1 MRVSTL
7 AVLLSLAAS
16 AQTAPYDLIIRNA
29 RVIDGTGNPWYRAD
43 VAIANGRIA
52 AVGRMADAKAVRTI
66 DGAGRVLAPGFID
79 VHTHIEQG
87 IEKVPRADNY
97 LVDGVTSVVT
107 GNCGGSETD
116 LAAWFRQLEM
126 TGIGINIGSLIGH
139 NSVRSAVMGTAQRQA
154 TADEIVRMQAL
165 VDRGMRDGAVG
176 FSTGLIYVPGTY
188 ANTEE
193 VVALASAA
201 AKHGGVYASHMRNE
215 GPRVLEAITEAATV
229 GHATGLPVQISH
241 FKIDTKSLWGM
252 SEKSIA
258 LVEQFRREGV
268 DVVVDQY
275 PYERSSTT
283 LSTTLPSWALADG
296 NKAIV
301 ERLSSPSTRA
311 RIIGEMLDA
320 LRKKGQQDYSYA
332 TVATY
337 TPDTS
342 LEGKTISEINALR
355 GRARTPQ
362 AEAETILDLILKVD
376 GGRVQ
381 MVFHTMGDLDIDRI
395 LRYPNTGIASDGG
408 VREFGLGVP
417 HPRSYGTNARVLA
430 EYVRRRGV
438 ITLEDAIRRMTSLPA
453 RTFAL
458 RDRGQVREGFVAD
471 LVLFDPARVEDKAT
485 YAKPHAY
492 SEGFDWVLVNGVPV
506 VEEGKANAAL
516 PGKIIRRE
524 GGLRPAAQ

>member
-1 MRVSTL
+1 MRVVIAAL
-7 AVLLSLAAS
+7 LLVLTAS
-16 AQTAPYDLIIRNA
+16 AQTAPYDLLIRNA
-29 RVIDGTGNPWYRAD
+29 RVIDGTGNAWFSAD
-43 VAIANGRIA
+43 VGIANGRIA
-52 AVGRMADAKAVRTI
+52 ALGRLADAQAARTI
-66 DGAGRVLAPGFID
+66 DAGGRVLAPGFID

-87 IEKVPRADNY
+87 VEKVPRADNY
-97 LVDGVTSVVT
+97 LLDGVTSVVT

-116 LAAWFRQLEM
+116 LAAWFRQLE
-126 TGIGINIGSLIGH
+126 TLGIGLNVASLIGH

-154 TADEIVRMQAL
+154 TPDEIGRMQAL
-165 VDRGMRDGAVG
+165 VDQGMRDGAVG

-193 VVALASAA
+193 VVALARAA

-229 GHATGLPVQISH
+229 GRETGLPVQISH

-301 ERLSSPSTRA
+301 ERLSSPATRA
-311 RIIGEMLDA
+311 RIVGEMLDS
-320 LRKKGQQDYSYA
+320 LKRKGQEDYSYA

-337 TPDTS
+337 QPDTS
-342 LEGKTISEINALR
+342 LEGKTISEINELR
-355 GRARTPQ
+355 GRPRTQ
-362 AEAETILDLILKVD
+362 EAEAETILDLILEVN

-381 MVFHTMGDLDIDRI
+381 MVFHTMGDVDIDRI
-395 LRYPNTGIASDGG
+395 LRYPHTGIASDGG

-453 RTFAL
+453 RTFGF
-458 RDRGQVREGFVAD
+458 RDRGLVREGFVAD
-471 LVLFDPARVEDKAT
+471 LVLFDPARVQDKAT

-506 VEEGKANAAL
+506 VEDGKPNTAV
-516 PGKIIRRE
+516 PGRIIRA
-524 GGLRPAAQ
+524 GRP

>member
-1 MRVSTL
+1 MVRILIL
-7 AVLLSLAAS
+7 ALVVLRGAWP
-16 AQTAPYDLIIRNA
+16 QMPQYDLLIRNA
-29 RVIDGTGNPWYRAD
+29 RVIDGTGNAWFRGD

-52 AVGRMADAKAVRTI
+52 AVGRLNEAKAARTI
-66 DGAGRVLAPGFID
+66 NAAGRVLAPGFID

-97 LVDGVTSVVT
+97 LLDGVTSVVT

-116 LAAWFRQLEM
+116 LAAWFRQLES
-126 TGIGINIGSLIGH
+126 TGIGINIASLIGH
-139 NSVRSAVMGTAQRQA
+139 NAVRSAVIGTAQREA
-154 TADEIVRMQAL
+154 TPEEMDRMQSL
-165 VDRGMRDGAVG
+165 VDQAMRDGAVG

-188 ANTEE
+188 ANTDE
-193 VVALASAA
+193 VIALARAA
-201 AKHGGVYASHMRNE
+201 AKHGGVYASHIRNE
-215 GPRVLEAITEAATV
+215 GPRVMEAITEAATV
-229 GHATGLPVQISH
+229 GRDTGLPVQISH

-252 SEKSIA
+252 SEKTVA
-258 LVEQFRREGV
+258 LIEEFRREGV

-301 ERLSSPSTRA
+301 ERLSSPETRA
-311 RIIGEMLDA
+311 RIIAEMLDG
-320 LRKKGQQDYSYA
+320 LKRKGQQDYSYA
-332 TVATY
+332 TVATFR
-337 TPDTS
+337 PDTT
-342 LEGKTISEINALR
+342 LEGRTISEINVLK
-355 GRARTPQ
+355 GRPRTPE
-362 AEAETILDLILKVD
+362 AEAETILDLILAMD

-381 MVFHTMGDLDIDRI
+381 MVYHTMGDADIDRI
-395 LRYPNTGIASDGG
+395 LRYPHTAIASDGG

-430 EYVRRRGV
+430 EYVRRRRV

-453 RTFAL
+453 RTFGF
-458 RDRGQVREGFVAD
+458 RERGLVREGFAAD

-492 SEGFDWVLVNGVPV
+492 SEGFDWVFVNGVPV
-506 VEEGKANAAL
+506 VEDDTPNAAL
-516 PGKIIRRE
+516 PGRIIRR
-524 GGLRPAAQ
+524 GGP